1 MSEEHEKFILAIM
14 KIPQN
19 LREFEATLKNE
30 HPPSHWKP
38 QLQALW
44 WDAKGD
50 WNRAHD
56 CVDSLSGQQASW
68 VHAYL
73 HRKEGDFWNA
83 DYWYGRAGKRRP
95 SKPLQEE
102 FTDLLTQIL

>member
-1 MSEEHEKFILAIM
+1 M
-14 KIPQN
+14 KIPVN
-19 LREFEATLKNE
+19 LQEFEATLRNE
-30 HPPSHWKP
+30 YPSSQWKP
-38 QLQALW
+38 ELQAMW

-50 WNRAHD
+50 WYRAHE
-56 CVDSLSGQQASW
+56 CVDHLSDRWASW

-73 HRKEGDFWNA
+73 HRKEGDLWNA

-102 FTDLLTQIL
+102 FTDLLNQIL